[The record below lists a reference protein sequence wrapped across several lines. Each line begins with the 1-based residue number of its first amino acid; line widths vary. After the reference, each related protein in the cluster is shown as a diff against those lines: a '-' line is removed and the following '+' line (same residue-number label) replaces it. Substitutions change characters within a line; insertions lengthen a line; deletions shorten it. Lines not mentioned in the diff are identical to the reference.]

1 MVRKR
6 FRHILEENY
15 NSKGRVVVKDV
26 ASSPETCVGR
36 CLRTLRE
43 ERGYSLRELADESGV
58 SVNTISLIENGRS
71 TPSVT
76 TLQKIS
82 VALRVPIVA
91 LFDDKQNEPSVIH
104 TRACEREQAR
114 FLHGYLE
121 DLGQELSVS
130 TFRPFL
136 VTLEPESNSGIDPL
150 VHTGYEFVF
159 CLRGR
164 IAYQIE
170 NKRYL
175 LEPGDS
181 IFFEAHLPHC
191 WQNLSVEPSQKIL
204 VLCPLD
210 TRERSAE
217 RHFLSGLFLRDM

>member
-1 MVRKR
+1 MAHKQLRRIIDKERISQSGIVDKSV
-6 FRHILEENY
+6 EN
-15 NSKGRVVVKDV
+15 
-26 ASSPETCVGR
+26 SPEACVGR
-36 CLRTLRE
+36 CLRSLRE
-43 ERGYSLRELADESGV
+43 ERGLSLRELADESGV
-58 SVNTISLIENGRS
+58 SVNTISLIENCRS

-82 VALRVPIVA
+82 IALRVPIIA
-91 LFDDKQNEPSVIH
+91 LFDARQDEPSVIH
-104 TRACEREQAR
+104 TRACEREQSY
-114 FLHGYLE
+114 FLHGYRE

-150 VHTGYEFVF
+150 VHTGYEFAF
-159 CLRGR
+159 CLKGL

-210 TRERSAE
+210 ARERPAG
-217 RHFLSGLFLRDM
+217 RHFLSG

>member
-1 MVRKR
+1 MANKKPQ
-6 FRHILEENY
+6 HIKEDDRI
-15 NSKGRVVVKDV
+15 SQGGRVDKDDRF
-26 ASSPETCVGR
+26 SPESCVGS
-36 CLRTLRE
+36 CLRSLRE
-43 ERGYSLRELADESGV
+43 ERGLSLRELADESGV
-58 SVNTISLIENGRS
+58 SVNTISLIENCRS

-82 VALRVPIVA
+82 TALRVPIIS
-91 LFDDKQNEPSVIH
+91 LFGTKQDEPSVIH
-104 TRACEREQAR
+104 TRACEREQEN
-114 FLHGYLE
+114 FLHGYME
-121 DLGQELSVS
+121 DLGQALSVS

-136 VTLEPESNSGIDPL
+136 VTLEPESSSGIDPL
-150 VHTGYEFVF
+150 VHTGYEFVY

-164 IAYQIE
+164 ISYQIE

-210 TRERSAE
+210 ARERSTE
-217 RHFLSGLFLRDM
+217 RHFLSG